1 MNFSLKTELKTETW
15 KTESER
21 KKEVEFITQN

>member
-21 KKEVEFITQN
+21 KNGIEFITQN